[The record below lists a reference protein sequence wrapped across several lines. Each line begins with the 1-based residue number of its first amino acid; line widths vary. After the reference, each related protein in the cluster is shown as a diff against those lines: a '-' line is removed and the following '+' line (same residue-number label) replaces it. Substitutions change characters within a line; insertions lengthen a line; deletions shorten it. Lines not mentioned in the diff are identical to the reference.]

1 MFPFLDSLVPEDFP
15 RPLLSFINWI
25 ILAHLAVLAFYLCGL
40 AKEIFIP
47 FGDKRPQNKTKQQ

>member
-25 ILAHLAVLAFYLCGL
+25 IFAYIAVLIFYLCGL
-40 AKEIFIP
+40 AKEILIGP
-47 FGDKRPQNKTKQQ
+47 ADKSSQNKVKKQ